1 MKPET
6 LLSELE
12 GVTEKLGYRIRRE
25 RGRFIGSSCV
35 LEGDRIVM
43 LNRNHPAEF
52 NIGMLARFLGAQNLE
67 TLHIKPAVRKE
78 LEAFWKRSEIRQNQ
92 EQQNLDV

>member
-6 LLSELE
+6 LLAELE
-12 GVTEKLGYRIRRE
+12 EITEKLGYRIRRE
-25 RGRFIGSSCV
+25 RGRFQGNSCV

-43 LNRNHPAEF
+43 LNRNHPVDF
-52 NIGMLARFLGAQNLE
+52 NIGMLARFLGEQNLE

-78 LEAFWKRSEIRQNQ
+78 LEAFWKRSKIAQSE
-92 EQQNLDV
+92 EQKNLGV